1 MKSLEH
7 LIRLVHEGK
16 AEKGEKSSL
25 EHAIRKIRET
35 KLDDIENTKA
45 TRAGRFDTKMTES
58 DLNYMGSGTG
68 GEPKMHAED
77 GKKKKTDEAVGTI
90 GTDDYQGNQF
100 KSVRTQTPHIKPP
113 AGPGSHSQ
121 APENVSRQRT
131 LAKERTSMTMH
142 GKVSE
147 ASRYPSELNVLAK
160 RAAKTTEFKTAE
172 KPIEFGLAPK
182 APDSS
187 NLPAKFEKPDI
198 EKMATTAV
206 DVATDIIPY
215 VRTAKDILR
224 PTPAGAGEDE
234 FARQAALGL
243 KPKQTKQTGTELKTL
258 TPQKAI
264 ELPKIQI
271 KTEPKVEVPVKV
283 PEPVTKAEPKVEP
296 KVEPKDVNQT
306 TVVTKTATATPP
318 LPPPPP
324 EKKSSEDKDVPSFPS
339 PSSTKDY
346 GYDVLHRLGVKKSRG
361 IAKAHRMHEES
372 ERKQIENVPRKGDR
386 KSIAYVGRS
395 EDDPKTAKEKTSR
408 QAAYKINVIDENK
421 KLAGIVLSAVKDKK
435 QQMKARTEDGL
446 GQSSKNIEYPN
457 GTVVSINPEL
467 SRTTMDIDGKLPND
481 YK

>member
-35 KLDDIENTKA
+35 KLDDIESTKA

-68 GEPKMHAED
+68 GEPKMHTED

-100 KSVRTQTPHIKPP
+100 KSVRTTTPHIEPP
-113 AGPGSHSQ
+113 AGPNGHSQ

-131 LAKERTSMTMH
+131 LAKEKSSMTLH

-147 ASRYPSELNVLAK
+147 AVKPKEVEAGLDMLGKLWRSGSTKGREIVPYVEKGVPAKVKGKELTVPK
-160 RAAKTTEFKTAE
+160 KETEVSTKVEPKVEVPAKTDTKVQQEIPTKT
-172 KPIEFGLAPK
+172 P
-182 APDSS
+182 
-187 NLPAKFEKPDI
+187 
-198 EKMATTAV
+198 TTV
-206 DVATDIIPY
+206 
-215 VRTAKDILR
+215 
-224 PTPAGAGEDE
+224 
-234 FARQAALGL
+234 
-243 KPKQTKQTGTELKTL
+243 
-258 TPQKAI
+258 
-264 ELPKIQI
+264 
-271 KTEPKVEVPVKV
+271 TEPKVEVPAKTDTKTKPVEPKTA
-283 PEPVTKAEPKVEP
+283 PVTVTEPIVPVVAPKPVAPIETPKPAAAAEPKPATPEP
-296 KVEPKDVNQT
+296 GKPGGPFVPPFIPSFGSN
-306 TVVTKTATATPP
+306 TKT
-318 LPPPPP
+318 
-324 EKKSSEDKDVPSFPS
+324 
-339 PSSTKDY
+339 DY

-361 IAKAHRMHEES
+361 IAKAHRMHEDS

-386 KSIAYVGRS
+386 KSIAYIGRS

-408 QAAYKINVIDENK
+408 QAAYKINVIDENR
-421 KLAGIVLSAVKDKK
+421 KLAGIVLSTVKDKK
-435 QQMKARTEDGL
+435 QQMKRTEDGL
-446 GQSSKNIEYPN
+446 GQSSKNIQYPN